1 MQHIDWLLT
10 YVWEVWLDEIFD
22 KYSLIQLSKLQH
34 VLSNICFDFFFS
46 FCNHNI
52 YILTVTRLFE
62 KFFLEFSIL
71 V

>member
-1 MQHIDWLLT
+1 MQHIDCLLT
-10 YVWEVWLDEIFD
+10 YNWGVWQDEIFD

-34 VLSNICFDFFFS
+34 VRVNICFDFFFS

-52 YILTVTRLFE
+52 YILFVTRLFE
-62 KFFLEFSIL
+62 KFILEVSIL